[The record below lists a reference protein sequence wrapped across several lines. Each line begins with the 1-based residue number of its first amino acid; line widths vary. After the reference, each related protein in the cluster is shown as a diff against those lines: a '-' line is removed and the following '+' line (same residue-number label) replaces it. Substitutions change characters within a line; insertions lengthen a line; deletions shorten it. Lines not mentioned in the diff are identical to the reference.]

1 MEESLAL
8 ALEHGFHDH
17 AARAYTNFAEYAVV
31 FKDFGLAE
39 RLLSE
44 GIAFASRHD
53 LNSAAQ
59 YLLGRQAQL
68 RMEQG
73 RFREAETI
81 ANGVMNLER
90 LPLVMHLPA
99 LTVLGRVR
107 VRLGDPSG
115 PALLEQAL
123 REGTAT
129 GEPQRILPVRL
140 AMVEAAWLAEDVR
153 ASHEQLAALAAMRI
167 EDFNPWD
174 IGELATWWQRCQMA
188 SALPMPKTRIPSPR
202 AAELRGDPAAA
213 ANEWSRLGLPY
224 EAALALMQVR
234 GAEAEAALSQA
245 LAILEEI
252 EGRAAAALA
261 RTLAQRTGIASHL
274 PKPRRGPYAAARRHP
289 AGLTQNEQQVLA
301 LIAQGMTNKEVA
313 RRLARSPRTVEHQFS
328 AVLGKLNAANRME
341 VVLRL
346 RGEPWLLASV
356 DAPQVSEN

>member
-1 MEESLAL
+1 
-8 ALEHGFHDH
+8 
-17 AARAYTNFAEYAVV
+17 
-31 FKDFGLAE
+31 
-39 RLLSE
+39 
-44 GIAFASRHD
+44 
-53 LNSAAQ
+53 
-59 YLLGRQAQL
+59 
-68 RMEQG
+68 MEQG

-81 ANGVMNLER
+81 AGGVMNLER

-107 VRLGDPSG
+107 MRLGDPSAT
-115 PALLEQAL
+115 ALMEQAL

-140 AMVEAAWLAEDVR
+140 AMVEAAWLAEDVAAGR
-153 ASHEQLAALAAMRI
+153 EQLKALAAMRI

-174 IGELATWWQRCQMA
+174 IGELAVWWQRCQMPA
-188 SALPMPKTRIPSPR
+188 ALPMPKTRIASPR

-213 ANEWSRLGLPY
+213 ASEWSRLGLPY
-224 EAALALMQVR
+224 ESALALMQVR
-234 GAEAEAALSQA
+234 GAGAETALTQA
-245 LAILEEI
+245 IAILEEI

-261 RTLAQRTGIASHL
+261 RTLAQRTGIAGHL

-301 LIAQGMTNKEVA
+301 LIAQGLTNKEVA
-313 RRLARSPRTVEHQFS
+313 RRLSRSPRTVEHQFS

-346 RGEPWLLASV
+346 RGEPWLLESV